1 MVNLIEYPASPFPMG
16 HLIGVGDYVIDSDV
30 MDGGKVLGYSDSLDK
45 FRAFDPQEVS
55 A

>member
-1 MVNLIEYPASPFPMG
+1 MVNFIEYPACPFPMG
-16 HLIGVGDYVIDSDV
+16 HQIGVGDYAIASDV

-45 FRAFDPQEVS
+45 FRVFDPQEVS